1 MGIKF
6 TKMNWNSGY
15 NEFSKD
21 IEKTKKSEEEILK
34 TPRDNRYNQLA
45 EIRTQPLIK
54 KNFFRDLM
62 NSLDP
67 RSPVLNRTPI
77 AFDCADEKSFN
88 LDDTFADLFAVE
100 KSREQK
106 LELINKN
113 IKTLE
118 DPRSPIQTI
127 PRTPIVCKHPV
138 ECKDEEEDDT
148 KEQQTELKTPSPED
162 IPLCDPRSPTV
173 EMARTP
179 IILKDIEESEIQ
191 ETQPN
196 PEKKMVKRLKNI
208 RNKKIFNENYEVLNT
223 PTKAPISKLATH
235 ANGARTPL
243 GNINGNKMTL
253 RSNRQQQV

>member
-1 MGIKF
+1 M
-6 TKMNWNSGY
+6 
-15 NEFSKD
+15 
-21 IEKTKKSEEEILK
+21 
-34 TPRDNRYNQLA
+34 A

-77 AFDCADEKSFN
+77 VFDCLADEKSFN

-106 LELINKN
+106 LDIINKN
-113 IKTLE
+113 TRKLD

-138 ECKDEEEDDT
+138 DDEEVT
-148 KEQQTELKTPSPED
+148 KDNVDEQTETKAPAGED
-162 IPLCDPRSPTV
+162 LPLNDPRSPTV
-173 EMARTP
+173 EMTRTP
-179 IILKDIEESEIQ
+179 ILKDIKEPVNEIQ
-191 ETQPN
+191 PN
-196 PEKKMVKRLKNI
+196 AEKPRLTRRLKNI
-208 RNKKIFNENYEVLNT
+208 RTKKIFNENYEVLNT

-235 ANGARTPL
+235 SNGGRTPL
-243 GNINGNKMTL
+243 GNLNGNKMSL
-253 RSNRQQQV
+253 RSSNQQQV